1 MHLIERGP
9 LYDIVVRHVCT
20 YVALTASR
28 STDKLINHKPTN
40 QSNGSKVKA
49 LSYSTSYIGWLF
61 PTTCSAAAR
70 TAVTIQP
77 VQDGR
82 YTQLDISTKDRPGL
96 LTDIVGNLKNLNINV
111 VSAEVDTIGDEA
123 RDTFYIT
130 YHGEALSSPM
140 ETLVVNVLQ
149 YHLSLAEMDDDDS
162 Y

>member
-1 MHLIERGP
+1 M
-9 LYDIVVRHVCT
+9 
-20 YVALTASR
+20 
-28 STDKLINHKPTN
+28 
-40 QSNGSKVKA
+40 
-49 LSYSTSYIGWLF
+49 
-61 PTTCSAAAR
+61 
-70 TAVTIQP
+70 TIQP

-123 RDTFYIT
+123 RDKFYIT